1 MDNAP
6 LNLKDL
12 ELQHAFLETSTVLA
26 VMREHYQKECIRQ
39 LYRIVGSVEVLGNPV
54 GLFRNLGTCHVCHKL
69 SAPASLVYLGGRAQ
83 TCSESCMHTCVWLH
97 AVHVSV
103 HGKAD

>member
-54 GLFRNLGTCHVCHKL
+54 GLFRNLGTCHVCHICTGFARL
-69 SAPASLVYLGGRAQ
+69 SLRARANLQ
-83 TCSESCMHTCVWLH
+83 RELH
-97 AVHVSV
+97 AHVRLAACRARLRARQ
-103 HGKAD
+103 G